1 MRSARGSSRLVLL
14 CSIVLCSAAVV
25 CAQDLQVSPTGW
37 DFGDVTVG
45 NSEMVTFD
53 LLAGWPSPLWI
64 YVIGLNGAPTLTGLD
79 ELDTDPYYGIW
90 SLGAFSLNPLTFPI
104 IPAEVP
110 VGVHN
115 YVDVTFTP
123 PSPGSYNAWLYI
135 FSNDSIDGPGMH
147 AFLPLEG
154 TGVPEVVPL
163 PGAVLL
169 GVIGMSCAGTL
180 LRRRRTS

>member
-14 CSIVLCSAAVV
+14 FVTVLCSAAVV
-25 CAQDLQVSPTGW
+25 CAQDLEVSPIGW
-37 DFGDVTVG
+37 NFGNVTVG
-45 NSEMVTFD
+45 SPETVTFD
-53 LLAGWPSPLWI
+53 LLAGPPSAVWI
-64 YVIGLNGAPTLTGLD
+64 YVIGLHGAPILTGL
-79 ELDTDPYYGIW
+79 EGLDADPHYGVW
-90 SLGAFSLNPLTFPI
+90 SLGAFSLNPEVYPI
-104 IPAEVP
+104 IPVEHAVGLHAPVEVI
-110 VGVHN
+110 
-115 YVDVTFTP
+115 FTP

-163 PGAVLL
+163 PGAALL
-169 GVIGMSCAGTL
+169 GAIGLSCAGGF